1 MKKLASLIVAA
12 TAALACG
19 QSFAVAPTVTPELTV
34 TLSGA
39 SAQDVGL
46 LKLIEGLCDAGTIDY
61 FGEFGL
67 PTMESAY
74 NAYYCQVP
82 LSKLTMPVG
91 VVAVGGLAARDT
103 NADNKLDIL
112 VYKRSAGGSAEGPVG
127 VCTDNLALTNQLVVD
142 ATCTDSETAA
152 SPLQVADDRHYKCPS
167 KAPRQSDGGLTDLEF
182 QKVSTACTGKTVVA
196 QPIWGTIFNT
206 PVSLNFRNALQCAQG
221 LSVGMDDEAN
231 MPNLPKSVIAS
242 AFNGGMASWDRLQ
255 AKDSAGN
262 YTTLALAVASKV
274 AAGQCPGY
282 DVSLFPIPSAALGAT
297 QTRVRAC
304 RRVIGSGTNTQ
315 FRVKM
320 LNAICTPEAQDQLPD
335 NFAASTTNTNTSANW
350 QNVGNNNG
358 AAAIIETSGSGNM
371 ASCLSAF
378 ADSVTPTNQRWAIGI
393 QSLENNAP
401 INALTKLNDPVSGV
415 MKDAYRFIK
424 IDGAAPTVKN
434 VLEHKYTDW
443 VESQWLWLNPTG
455 RTQAQRDAVDF
466 QEILQKGTGEKLAVN
481 TLINSTF
488 LHTFGASGLV
498 ALNTIP
504 GNTVS
509 LPIVNLDGTVANST
523 ATSTHAVGALSSC
536 RTPQVRVNT
545 AF

>member
-19 QSFAVAPTVTPELTV
+19 QSFALAPTVTPELTV

-39 SAQDVGL
+39 SAQDAGL
-46 LKLIEGLCDAGTIDY
+46 LKLIEGMCDAGTIDY
-61 FGEFGL
+61 FKENGTAKIEN
-67 PTMESAY
+67 Y
-74 NAYYCQVP
+74 NAYFCQVP
-82 LSKLTMPVG
+82 LTKLTMPVG
-91 VVAVGGLAARDT
+91 VVAVGSLAARDT
-103 NADNKLDIL
+103 NADSKLDIL

-127 VCTDNLALTNQLVVD
+127 VCTSNLALTSQLVVD
-142 ATCTDSETAA
+142 ATCTDSETTA
-152 SPLQVADDRHYKCPS
+152 SPLQVAGDKHWRCPS

-182 QKVSTACTGKTVVA
+182 QKVSSACAGKSVVA

-221 LSVGMDDEAN
+221 LTVGAEDEAN
-231 MPNLPKSVIAS
+231 MPNLPKSVVAS

-255 AKDSAGN
+255 AKDAAGN

-282 DVSLFPIPSAALGAT
+282 DTALFPIPATAVNAT

-320 LNAICTPEAQDQLPD
+320 LNAICTSEAQDQVTD
-335 NFAASTTNTNTSANW
+335 NTGSSTVDTNTFANW
-350 QNVGNNNG
+350 QAVGGNNTIP
-358 AAAIIETSGSGNM
+358 AIIETSSGGNM
-371 ASCLSAF
+371 TSCLSAF
-378 ADSVTPTNQRWAIGI
+378 ADNVTPANQRWAIGI
-393 QSLENNAP
+393 QSLENNK
-401 INALTKLNDPVSGV
+401 ALTDR
-415 MKDAYRFIK
+415 YRFIK
-424 IDGAAPTVKN
+424 IDGAAPTVQN

-443 VESQWLWLNPTG
+443 VESQWLWLNPAG

-466 QEILQKGTGEKLAVN
+466 QEILQKGTGEKAAVN
-481 TLINSTF
+481 TLINSSF
-488 LHTFGASGLV
+488 IHTFGASGLV

-509 LPIVNLDGTVANST
+509 LPVLNLDGTVANST